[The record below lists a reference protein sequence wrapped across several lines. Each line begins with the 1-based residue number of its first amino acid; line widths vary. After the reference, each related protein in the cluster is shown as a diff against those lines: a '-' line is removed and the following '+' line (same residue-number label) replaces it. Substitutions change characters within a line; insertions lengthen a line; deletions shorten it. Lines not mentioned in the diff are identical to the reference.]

1 MEVARGPSR
10 RGTSVGYIRTD
21 DGVGRALI
29 EAAAAASAASAA
41 ETAPASGERPP
52 IPSSASAPHGRTH
65 LDCGVR
71 TLYSGTR
78 AGWTKSG
85 CGGLRD
91 VRRGDV
97 GSRARWTV
105 ANAQQARGRGKK
117 RVFPIARDSTTFSG
131 ARELIGEMTVQKR
144 PYIANRAADRR
155 RRLGLGRKSERPPVR
170 ATVRWGSHRAGSERT
185 DRPASEASHPT
196 RQVTRNP
203 DRGSRR
209 GTLAVRRHAR
219 AVGVCAVAKGS
230 STCTAA

>member
-41 ETAPASGERPP
+41 ETAPASGGATAES
-52 IPSSASAPHGRTH
+52 PSSASAPHGRTH
-65 LDCGVR
+65 LVCGVR
-71 TLYSGTR
+71 TLYSGTS

-105 ANAQQARGRGKK
+105 ANAQQARARGKK
-117 RVFPIARDSTTFSG
+117 KEVFPIARDSTTFSG

-144 PYIANRAADRR
+144 PYMANPCCRSAPPVGAGSKIRATSCPSDCPMGLRTGPARSAQTDPR
-155 RRLGLGRKSERPPVR
+155 RRLRTPR
-170 ATVRWGSHRAGSERT
+170 ARSR
-185 DRPASEASHPT
+185 
-196 RQVTRNP
+196 VTRIEG
-203 DRGSRR
+203 RGEAHSLSEDTR
-209 GTLAVRRHAR
+209 AR
-219 AVGVCAVAKGS
+219 
-230 STCTAA
+230 

>member
-41 ETAPASGERPP
+41 ETAPASGGATAES
-52 IPSSASAPHGRTH
+52 PSSASAPHGRTH

-71 TLYSGTR
+71 TLYSGTS

-105 ANAQQARGRGKK
+105 ANAQQARARGKK
-117 RVFPIARDSTTFSG
+117 KEVFPIARDSTTFSG

-170 ATVRWGSHRAGSERT
+170 ATVRWGCAPGRLGAHRQ
-185 DRPASEASHPT
+185 T
-196 RQVTRNP
+196 RVGGFAP
-203 DRGSRR
+203 
-209 GTLAVRRHAR
+209 HAPGH
-219 AVGVCAVAKGS
+219 A
-230 STCTAA
+230 

>member
-41 ETAPASGERPP
+41 ETAPASGGATAES
-52 IPSSASAPHGRTH
+52 PSSASAPHGRTH
-65 LDCGVR
+65 LVCGVR

-105 ANAQQARGRGKK
+105 ANAQQARARGKK
-117 RVFPIARDSTTFSG
+117 KEVLPIARDSTTFSG

-155 RRLGLGRKSERPPVR
+155 RRLGLGRKSERAPV
-170 ATVRWGSHRAGSERT
+170 T
-185 DRPASEASHPT
+185 
-196 RQVTRNP
+196 
-203 DRGSRR
+203 
-209 GTLAVRRHAR
+209 TLATMGLRTGPPLSHKQTRVGGFTPHAQGH
-219 AVGVCAVAKGS
+219 A
-230 STCTAA
+230 

>member
-41 ETAPASGERPP
+41 ETAPASGGATAES
-52 IPSSASAPHGRTH
+52 PSSASAPHGRTH
-65 LDCGVR
+65 LVCGVR

-97 GSRARWTV
+97 GSRARWTG
-105 ANAQQARGRGKK
+105 APLPDKREKK
-117 RVFPIARDSTTFSG
+117 SLSVVARDSTTFSG

-170 ATVRWGSHRAGSERT
+170 ATVRWGCAPGRLGAHRQ
-185 DRPASEASHPT
+185 T
-196 RQVTRNP
+196 RVGGFAP
-203 DRGSRR
+203 
-209 GTLAVRRHAR
+209 HAPGH
-219 AVGVCAVAKGS
+219 A
-230 STCTAA
+230 